1 MKLNN
6 KGFAVSSIMYLIL
19 IIAIILVSI
28 TLAILA
34 NSKLI
39 LDSKRNDVLKDMY
52 KDMYDDILCYSATE
66 STKTTGNVPQ
76 GNFDYGDEYVCELG
90 DEIKNVFFVIE
101 SNENTVSLIMNAN
114 IGKDGKAVTSSSN
127 NEYVAWANSS
137 SSNVIIAQNTLLERT
152 SLWTKI
158 KKSQIVLP
166 TRNQLYTASGGKR
179 TGLPMW
185 LHDYMK
191 TSTHPCENVLGYWT
205 STLNTATARTYSVD
219 YNGSITYLDVSNN
232 TTNGIRPVIILKK
245 SNLN

>member
-52 KDMYDDILCYSATE
+52 DDMLCYSVTE

-90 DEIKNVFFVIE
+90 DGIKNVFFVIE
-101 SNENTVSLIMNAN
+101 NNQSTVSLIMNAN

-152 SLWTKI
+152 SLWTI
-158 KKSQIVLP
+158 LKKSQIALP
-166 TRNQLYTASGGKR
+166 TKDQLYTVNDGKMA
-179 TGLPMW
+179 GLPMW

-205 STLNTATARTYSVD
+205 SALVTTDSAYAID
-219 YNGSITYLDVSNN
+219 YNGNIISSAITNSS
-232 TTNGIRPVIILKK
+232 TNGIRPVIILKK

>member
-52 KDMYDDILCYSATE
+52 DDILCYSVTE

-90 DEIKNVFFVIE
+90 DGIKNVFFVIE
-101 SNENTVSLIMNAN
+101 NNQSTVSLIMNAN
-114 IGKDGKAVTSSSN
+114 IGKNGKAVTSSSN
-127 NEYVAWANSS
+127 NEYVAWASSS

-152 SLWTKI
+152 SLWTRL
-158 KKSQIVLP
+158 KKSQIALP
-166 TRNQLYTASGGKR
+166 TKDQLYTVNNGKR

-205 STLNTATARTYSVD
+205 STLNKATARTYSVD
-219 YNGSITYLDVSNN
+219 YNGSITSLVVSNN
-232 TTNGIRPVIILKK
+232 STNGIRPVIILKK

>member
-6 KGFAVSSIMYLIL
+6 KGFAVSSIMYLVL

-52 KDMYDDILCYSATE
+52 DDILCYSVTE

-90 DEIKNVFFVIE
+90 DGIKNVFFVIE
-101 SNENTVSLIMNAN
+101 NNQSTVSLIMNAN
-114 IGKDGKAVTSSSN
+114 IGKNGKAVTSSSN
-127 NEYVAWANSS
+127 NEYVAWASSS

-179 TGLPMW
+179 TGFPMW

-191 TSTHPCENVLGYWT
+191 TSAHSCTSVLGYWT
-205 STLNTATARTYSVD
+205 SALVTTDSAYAID
-219 YNGSITYLDVSNN
+219 YNGNIISSVITNSS
-232 TTNGIRPVIILKK
+232 TNGIRPVIILKK